1 MKTRKLTG
9 YAWLS
14 ITAAIV
20 TMGLKAHAY
29 QITGSVGLLSDA
41 AESLVNLA
49 AAVMALMMLS
59 LAAKPADSSHPFGH
73 GKAEYFASGFEG
85 ALILIAAGG
94 IVWAAW
100 LRLQQPHEL
109 MSLDSGMMIAAMAS
123 AINLGVAIILLR
135 AGKRHGSITLEADAH
150 HLLSDV
156 WTTASI
162 LIALAGI
169 GFTGWLWL
177 DPVIAFMAA
186 CQIVWAGTRLISRS
200 ISGLLDAALPGDELA
215 IIQSILKGFTEQGI
229 GFHDLRTR
237 AAGANR
243 LITLHVLVPGGWTV
257 QQGHDL
263 VERIEEDIRLSV
275 RNAVVVT
282 HLEPIEDMASFSH
295 ESLPDERL

>member
-1 MKTRKLTG
+1 MRVRKLTG

-14 ITAAIV
+14 IAAAIV
-20 TMGLKAHAY
+20 TMGLKAYAF
-29 QITGSVGLLSDA
+29 QVTGSVGLLSDA

-59 LAAKPADSSHPFGH
+59 LAARPADSGHPFGH

-100 LRLQQPHEL
+100 LRLEHPQEV
-109 MSLDSGMMIAAMAS
+109 MSIDAGMIVSAIAS
-123 AINLGVAIILLR
+123 AINLMVAIILLR

-150 HLLSDV
+150 HLFSDV
-156 WTTASI
+156 WTTVSI
-162 LIALAGI
+162 LGALAGI
-169 GFTGWLWL
+169 MYTGWLWL
-177 DPVIAFMAA
+177 DPAIAILAA

-200 ISGLLDAALPGDELA
+200 ISGLLDAALPADELA
-215 IIQSILKGFTEQGI
+215 IIQSILKGFMEQGI

-237 AAGANR
+237 AAGASR

-275 RNAVVVT
+275 PHAVVVT
-282 HLEPIEDMASFSH
+282 HLEPMEDIASFIH
-295 ESLPDERL
+295 DSLSD